1 MKESFMKAIEILR
14 TTHGEK
20 ITPKY
25 WYFFKEHKLGR
36 RKKESDGGSKLF

>member
-1 MKESFMKAIEILR
+1 MKAIEILR

-20 ITPKY
+20 IAPKY

-36 RKKESDGGSKLF
+36 VRGSEGQKLL